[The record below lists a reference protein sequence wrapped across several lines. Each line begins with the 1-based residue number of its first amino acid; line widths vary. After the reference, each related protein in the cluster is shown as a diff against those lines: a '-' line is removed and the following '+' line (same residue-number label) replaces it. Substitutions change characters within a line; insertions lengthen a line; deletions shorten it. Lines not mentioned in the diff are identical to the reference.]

1 MKIRVC
7 RPKMD
12 CCDSKGGDEFFPFEA
27 VSVGHDHDHHGSP
40 VGWAPNWRH
49 TKREPWRGK
58 GMGSL
63 IEDIGR
69 GESATG
75 KKNPLR
81 WAPLTLGSRQEL
93 N

>member
-1 MKIRVC
+1 
-7 RPKMD
+7 MD
-12 CCDSKGGDEFFPFEA
+12 CCDRKGGDEFFPFEA

-58 GMGSL
+58 GIGSL